1 MRHEPPSAQR
11 RRSATYAA
19 RAALASVLLLP
30 ACSTA
35 QQSSTLAAEPFPQEP
50 AAERI
55 AADQL
60 AGAGP
65 LHVGAKRI
73 GPYVDRVFRDSFGRE
88 VLLRGYNVTSR
99 TLLTRGGLTPFAD
112 LEQASRLTDLLRLRT
127 GANVARFLISWEG
140 AHPEVDRIDT
150 DYLRTIAEQIRVVT
164 ERGIYV
170 VLDYHQDNFSR
181 HLVPHGH
188 GDGAPAWVTP
198 GLPRRPCGP
207 PCVDSAQHYLVNR
220 SVRAAFRNFWDN
232 AEFPTSAGP
241 RRLQDEFL
249 WQLARV
255 LAYLREALPPA
266 TFERVLGVEPMNE
279 PVDGGRR
286 GMSAAAWDNEELWP
300 FYRRVRGVLDDSGW
314 GTKLVFAGPSAF
326 WNTNLGL
333 PGGNQGLLRT
343 GGGHLS
349 EPPGPGY
356 AFAPH
361 FYDIARLGGLVRGPP
376 GPDAYFRDFDRIRT
390 EGRFLDLPV
399 FVGEFGSR
407 VTGGTA
413 PDPARMIGA
422 VHVGLA
428 ATGVRREQRL
438 HLEAPPLSAAQWEW
452 GIHSFSVVAGDEA
465 EYRVDPHLV
474 ERAWPRRIQGD
485 LLSFGYHAR
494 ARDRAG
500 NELRWLALK
509 PAEDG
514 PSLLDD
520 RRFILVLWRGR
531 RSAAPTEVFM
541 PRHMAADRLVVVSE
555 DRVTVGFG
563 AEARTGDSSHALLPD
578 APGGGS
584 RLLVWDDPD
593 PGEDHDTVHFVLAAD
608 GVQPP
613 RPGMSWEAF
622 RRALVAWL
630 RDPAQPARSPLV
642 WNRQDRS

>member
-1 MRHEPPSAQR
+1 MAL
-11 RRSATYAA
+11 
-19 RAALASVLLLP
+19 AALVAVLELSS
-30 ACSTA
+30 CSTA
-35 QQSSTLAAEPFPQEP
+35 QQSVPPAADPFPQEP
-50 AAERI
+50 RAERI
-55 AADQL
+55 GVDQL
-60 AGAGP
+60 AGGGP
-65 LHVGAKRI
+65 LQVGAKRT
-73 GPYVDRVFRDSFGRE
+73 GSYVDRVFRDSLGRE

-99 TLLTRGGLTPFAD
+99 TLVTRGGLTPFED
-112 LEQASRLTDLLRLRT
+112 LDQASTLTDRLRRRT

-140 AHPEVDRIDT
+140 THPEVDRIDT
-150 DYLRTIAEQIRVVT
+150 DYLRTIAEQIQVLT
-164 ERGIYV
+164 DRGIYV

-198 GLPRRPCGP
+198 GLPPRPCGP
-207 PCVDSAQHYLVNR
+207 PCVDSVQHYLVNR

-232 AEFPTSAGP
+232 AEFPTAAGP

-249 WQLARV
+249 WQLAQV
-255 LAYLREALPPA
+255 LAYLRGALPA
-266 TFERVLGVEPMNE
+266 EAFERVLGVEPMNE

-286 GMSAAAWDNEELWP
+286 GMSAAAWDNQKLWP
-300 FYRRVRGVLDDSGW
+300 FYRRVRAVLDDAGW
-314 GTKLVFAGPSAF
+314 AGKLVFAGPSAF

-349 EPPGPGY
+349 APPGPGY

-376 GPDAYFRDFDRIRT
+376 RPDAYVRDFDRIRT
-390 EGRFLDLPV
+390 EGRFLELPV

-422 VHVGLA
+422 AYAGLA
-428 ATGVRREQRL
+428 ATGVRRGDRL

-465 EYRVDPHLV
+465 EYRVDPYLV
-474 ERAWPRRIQGD
+474 ERAYPRRIQGD
-485 LLSFGYHAR
+485 LLSFGYNAR

-500 NELRWLALK
+500 DELRWLAVE
-509 PAEDG
+509 PTGQG
-514 PSLLDD
+514 PSLLVD

-541 PRHMAADRLVVVSE
+541 PQHMAPDRLVVVSE

-563 AEARTGDSSHALLPD
+563 AAPPPGDSSHALLPD

-584 RLLVWDDPD
+584 RLLVWDDPA
-593 PGEDHDTVHFVLAAD
+593 PGEDHDTVHFALAVD

-613 RPGMSWEAF
+613 HPEVSWDSL
-622 RRALVAWL
+622 RHALVDWL
-630 RDPAQPARSPLV
+630 RHPAHRTQSPLV
-642 WNRQDRS
+642 WNRQDRR

>member
-1 MRHEPPSAQR
+1 M
-11 RRSATYAA
+11 
-19 RAALASVLLLP
+19 ALAAFVSILLLP
-30 ACSTA
+30 SCLTA
-35 QQSSTLAAEPFPQEP
+35 QQSVPPAADPFSQEP
-50 AAERI
+50 RAERI
-55 AADQL
+55 GVDQL
-60 AGAGP
+60 AGGGP
-65 LHVGAKRI
+65 LQVGAKRT
-73 GPYVDRVFRDSFGRE
+73 GPYVDRVFRDSLGRE

-99 TLLTRGGLTPFAD
+99 TLVTRGGLTPFTD
-112 LEQASRLTDLLRLRT
+112 LEQARTLTDRLRRRT
-127 GANVARFLISWEG
+127 GANVARVLIAWEG
-140 AHPEVDRIDT
+140 THPEVDRIDT
-150 DYLRTIAEQIRVVT
+150 DYLRTIAEQIQVLT
-164 ERGIYV
+164 DRGIYV

-207 PCVDSAQHYLVNR
+207 PCVDSVQHYLVNR
-220 SVRAAFRNFWDN
+220 SVRMAFRNFWDN
-232 AEFPTSAGP
+232 AEFPTPAGP

-255 LAYLREALPPA
+255 LAYLRDALPAPA
-266 TFERVLGVEPMNE
+266 FERVLGVEPMNE

-286 GMSAAAWDNEELWP
+286 GMSAAAWDNQKLWP
-300 FYRRVRGVLDDSGW
+300 FYRRVRAVLDDAGW
-314 GTKLVFAGPSAF
+314 AGKLVFAGPSAF

-349 EPPGPGY
+349 AAPGPGY

-376 GPDAYFRDFDRIRT
+376 APDAYLREFDRIRT

-422 VHVGLA
+422 AYAGLA
-428 ATGVRREQRL
+428 ATGVRRGDRL

-465 EYRVDPHLV
+465 EYRVDRYLV
-474 ERAWPRRIQGD
+474 ERAYPRRIQGD
-485 LLSFGYHAR
+485 LLSFGYNAR
-494 ARDRAG
+494 ATDRAG
-500 NELRWLALK
+500 NEIRWLALE
-509 PAEDG
+509 PTGDG
-514 PSLLDD
+514 TSLLAD

-531 RSAAPTEVFM
+531 RSAAPTEVYM
-541 PRHMAADRLVVVSE
+541 PLHMAPDRLVVVSE

-563 AEARTGDSSHALLPD
+563 AETGSSDSSHALLPD

-584 RLLVWDDPD
+584 RLLVWDDPA
-593 PGEDHDTVHFVLAAD
+593 PGEDHDTVHFALTVD
-608 GVQPP
+608 GLQPP
-613 RPGMSWEAF
+613 HPDLSWESL
-622 RRALVAWL
+622 RHALVDWL
-630 RDPAQPARSPLV
+630 RHPAHRTQSPLV
-642 WNRQDRS
+642 WNRQDRR

>member
-1 MRHEPPSAQR
+1 MRQEPPSRQR
-11 RRSATYAA
+11 RGAA
-19 RAALASVLLLP
+19 CGTLAALASAVLLP

-35 QQSSTLAAEPFPQEP
+35 QQSFAPSANPYPQEP

-55 AADQL
+55 AAEQL
-60 AGAGP
+60 ANDGP
-65 LHVGAKRI
+65 LRVGAKRT
-73 GPYVDRVFRDSFGRE
+73 GPYVERVFRDPLGRE
-88 VLLRGYNVTSR
+88 VLLRGYNATSR

-112 LEQASRLTDLLRLRT
+112 LEQARTLTDLLRRRT
-127 GANVARFLISWEG
+127 GANVARSLISWEG
-140 AHPEVDRIDT
+140 THPEVDRIDT
-150 DYLRTIAEQIRVVT
+150 
-164 ERGIYV
+164 G
-170 VLDYHQDNFSR
+170 
-181 HLVPHGH
+181 
-188 GDGAPAWVTP
+188 
-198 GLPRRPCGP
+198 
-207 PCVDSAQHYLVNR
+207 YLVNR

-232 AEFPTSAGP
+232 AEFPTAAGP

-255 LAYLREALPPA
+255 LAYLRDALPPA
-266 TFERVLGVEPMNE
+266 AFERVLGVEPMNE

-286 GMSAAAWDNEELWP
+286 GMSAAAWDNRKLWP
-300 FYRRVRGVLDDSGW
+300 FYRRVRGVLDDAGW
-314 GTKLVFAGPSAF
+314 GAKLVFAGPSAF
-326 WNTNLGL
+326 WNTNLGF

-361 FYDIARLGGLVRGPP
+361 FYDIARLGGLVRRLP
-376 GPDAYFRDFDRIRT
+376 GPDAYLRDFDRIRT

-407 VTGGTA
+407 VTGTG

-422 VHVGLA
+422 AYAGLSA
-428 ATGVRREQRL
+428 AGGRRDERL
-438 HLEAPPLSAAQWEW
+438 RLEAPPLSAAQWEW
-452 GIHSFSVVAGDEA
+452 GIHSFSVVAGDDA
-465 EYRVDPHLV
+465 GYRVDPHLV
-474 ERAWPRRIQGD
+474 ERAWPRRTQGD
-485 LLSFGYHAR
+485 LLSFGYNAR

-500 NELRWLALK
+500 DELRWLALK
-509 PAEDG
+509 PTEDG
-514 PSLLDD
+514 PSLLAG

-555 DRVTVGFG
+555 DRVTAGFG
-563 AEARTGDSSHALLPD
+563 AEAGTGDSSHALLPD
-578 APGGGS
+578 APDGGS

-613 RPGMSWEAF
+613 HPGMSWEAL
-622 RRALVAWL
+622 RHALVTWL
-630 RDPAQPARSPLV
+630 RDPAQAARSPLV
-642 WNRQDRS
+642 WNRQERS

>member
-1 MRHEPPSAQR
+1 MRDEPPARQR
-11 RRSATYAA
+11 QRVATYAA
-19 RAALASVLLLP
+19 RAALVSVLLLP

-35 QQSSTLAAEPFPQEP
+35 QQSFTPTADPFPQEP
-50 AAERI
+50 RAERI
-55 AADQL
+55 AVDQL
-60 AGAGP
+60 AGGGP
-65 LHVGAKRI
+65 LRVGAKRI
-73 GPYVDRVFRDSFGRE
+73 GPYVDRVFRDSLGRE

-99 TLLTRGGLTPFAD
+99 TLVTRGGLTPFAD
-112 LEQASRLTDLLRLRT
+112 LQQAHTLTDLLRRRT

-140 AHPEVDRIDT
+140 THPEVDRIDT
-150 DYLRTIAEQIRVVT
+150 DHLRTIAEQIRVVT
-164 ERGIYV
+164 RRGIYV

-207 PCVDSAQHYLVNR
+207 PCVDSVQHYLVNR
-220 SVRAAFRNFWDN
+220 SVRTAFRNFWDN

-255 LAYLREALPPA
+255 LAYLRDALPAPA
-266 TFERVLGVEPMNE
+266 FERVLGVEPMNE

-286 GMSAAAWDNEELWP
+286 GMSAAAWDNERLWP
-300 FYRRVRGVLDDSGW
+300 FYRRVRAVLDDTGW
-314 GTKLVFAGPSAF
+314 GAKLVFAGPSAF

-376 GPDAYFRDFDRIRT
+376 GPDAYLRDFDRIRT

-407 VTGGTA
+407 VTGGRA

-422 VHVGLA
+422 AHVGLD
-428 ATGVRREQRL
+428 ATGVPRDERL

-452 GIHSFSVVAGDEA
+452 GIHSFSVVAGDDA
-465 EYRVDPHLV
+465 EYRVDRYLV
-474 ERAWPRRIQGD
+474 ERAYPRRIQGD
-485 LLSFGYHAR
+485 LLSFGYNAR
-494 ARDRAG
+494 ARDRG
-500 NELRWLALK
+500 GRELRWLALK
-509 PAEDG
+509 TTEAG
-514 PSLLDD
+514 PSLLGD

-541 PRHMAADRLVVVSE
+541 PQHMAPDRLVVVSE
-555 DRVTVGFG
+555 DRVTAGFG
-563 AEARTGDSSHALLPD
+563 AEGRTGDSSHALLPD

-593 PGEDHDTVHFVLAAD
+593 PGEDHDTVHFLLAAD
-608 GVQPP
+608 GVHPP
-613 RPGMSWEAF
+613 HPQMSWEAL
-622 RRALVAWL
+622 RNALVAWL
-630 RDPAQPARSPLV
+630 RDPARRTQSPLV
-642 WNRQDRS
+642 WNLEDRS

>member
-1 MRHEPPSAQR
+1 MAL
-11 RRSATYAA
+11 
-19 RAALASVLLLP
+19 AALVSVVLLP
-30 ACSTA
+30 SCSTA
-35 QQSSTLAAEPFPQEP
+35 QRSVPPSTDPFPQESR
-50 AAERI
+50 AERI
-55 AADQL
+55 GVDQL
-60 AGAGP
+60 AGGGP
-65 LHVGAKRI
+65 LHVGAKRT
-73 GPYVDRVFRDSFGRE
+73 GPYVDRVFRDSLGRE

-99 TLLTRGGLTPFAD
+99 TLVTRGGLTPFED
-112 LEQASRLTDLLRLRT
+112 LDQASTLTDRLRRRT

-150 DYLRTIAEQIRVVT
+150 DYLRTIAEQIQVLT
-164 ERGIYV
+164 DRGIYV

-207 PCVDSAQHYLVNR
+207 PCVDSVQHYLVNR
-220 SVRAAFRNFWDN
+220 SVRTAFRNFWDN
-232 AEFPTSAGP
+232 AEFPTAAGP

-255 LAYLREALPPA
+255 LAYLRDALPAPA
-266 TFERVLGVEPMNE
+266 FERVLGVEPMNE

-286 GMSAAAWDNEELWP
+286 GMSAAAWDNQKLWP
-300 FYRRVRGVLDDSGW
+300 FYRRVRGVLDDAGW
-314 GTKLVFAGPSAF
+314 GAKLVFAGPSAF

-349 EPPGPGY
+349 APPGAGY

-376 GPDAYFRDFDRIRT
+376 APDAYLREFDRIRT

-422 VHVGLA
+422 AYAGLA
-428 ATGVRREQRL
+428 ATGVRRGDRL
-438 HLEAPPLSAAQWEW
+438 HLQAPPLSAAQWEW
-452 GIHSFSVVAGDEA
+452 GIHSFSVVAGDDA
-465 EYRVDPHLV
+465 EYRVDPYLV
-474 ERAWPRRIQGD
+474 ERAYPRRIQGD
-485 LLSFGYHAR
+485 LLSFGYNAR

-500 NELRWLALK
+500 DELRWLALRL
-509 PAEDG
+509 AGNG
-514 PSLLDD
+514 PSLLAE

-541 PRHMAADRLVVVSE
+541 PLHMAPDRLVVVSE

-563 AEARTGDSSHALLPD
+563 AEPPPGDSSHALLPD

-593 PGEDHDTVHFVLAAD
+593 PGEDHDTVHFVLAVD
-608 GVQPP
+608 GLQPP
-613 RPGMSWEAF
+613 HPDLSWESL
-622 RRALVAWL
+622 RHALVDWL
-630 RDPAQPARSPLV
+630 RHPAHRTQSPLV
-642 WNRQDRS
+642 WNRQDRR

>member
-1 MRHEPPSAQR
+1 MRQEPPSRQR
-11 RRSATYAA
+11 RRAA
-19 RAALASVLLLP
+19 CGTLAALASAVLLP

-35 QQSSTLAAEPFPQEP
+35 QQSVTPAANRFPQET

-55 AADQL
+55 AAEQL
-60 AGAGP
+60 ADDGP
-65 LHVGAKRI
+65 LHVGAKRT

-112 LEQASRLTDLLRLRT
+112 LEQARTLTDLLRRRT

-140 AHPEVDRIDT
+140 THPEVDRIDT

-207 PCVDSAQHYLVNR
+207 PCVDSVQHYLVNR

-255 LAYLREALPPA
+255 LAYLRQALPAPA
-266 TFERVLGVEPMNE
+266 FARVLGVEPMNE

-286 GMSAAAWDNEELWP
+286 GMSAAAWDNEKLWP

-314 GTKLVFAGPSAF
+314 GAKLVFAGPSAF

-428 ATGVRREQRL
+428 ATGVRRNERL
-438 HLEAPPLSAAQWEW
+438 LLEAPPLSAAQWEW

-485 LLSFGYHAR
+485 LLSFDYNAR

-500 NELRWLALK
+500 RELRWLALK
-509 PAEDG
+509 PTEDG
-514 PSLLDD
+514 PSLLAG

-541 PRHMAADRLVVVSE
+541 PQHMAPGRLVVVSE
-555 DRVTVGFG
+555 DGVTVGFG
-563 AEARTGDSSHALLPD
+563 AEAGTGDSSHALLPD

-593 PGEDHDTVHFVLAAD
+593 PGEDQDTVHFLLAAD

-613 RPGMSWEAF
+613 ARMSWEAL
-622 RRALVAWL
+622 RHTLVAWL
-630 RDPAQPARSPLV
+630 RDPARRTQSPLV
-642 WNRQDRS
+642 WIRQERS

>member
-1 MRHEPPSAQR
+1 M
-11 RRSATYAA
+11 
-19 RAALASVLLLP
+19 ALAAFVSILLLP
-30 ACSTA
+30 SCLTA
-35 QQSSTLAAEPFPQEP
+35 QQSVPPAADPFSQEP
-50 AAERI
+50 RAERI
-55 AADQL
+55 GVDQL
-60 AGAGP
+60 AGGGP
-65 LHVGAKRI
+65 LQVGAKRT
-73 GPYVDRVFRDSFGRE
+73 GPYVDRVFRDSLGRE

-99 TLLTRGGLTPFAD
+99 TLVTRGGLTPFTD
-112 LEQASRLTDLLRLRT
+112 LEQARTLTDRLRQRT

-140 AHPEVDRIDT
+140 THPEVDRIDT
-150 DYLRTIAEQIRVVT
+150 DYLRTITEQIQVLT
-164 ERGIYV
+164 DRGIYV

-207 PCVDSAQHYLVNR
+207 PCVDSAQHYLVNP
-220 SVRAAFRNFWDN
+220 SVRMAFRNFWDN

-249 WQLARV
+249 WQLTRV
-255 LAYLREALPPA
+255 LAYLRDALPA
-266 TFERVLGVEPMNE
+266 SAFERVLGVEPMNE

-286 GMSAAAWDNEELWP
+286 GMSAAAWDNQKLWP
-300 FYRRVRGVLDDSGW
+300 FYRRVRGVLDDAGW
-314 GTKLVFAGPSAF
+314 GAKLVFAGPSAF

-349 EPPGPGY
+349 APPGAGY

-376 GPDAYFRDFDRIRT
+376 GTDAYFRDFDRIRT
-390 EGRFLDLPV
+390 EGRYLELPV

-422 VHVGLA
+422 AYAGLA
-428 ATGVRREQRL
+428 ATGVRRGDRVD
-438 HLEAPPLSAAQWEW
+438 LEAPPLSGAQWEW

-465 EYRVDPHLV
+465 EYRVDRYLV
-474 ERAWPRRIQGD
+474 ERAYPRRIQGD
-485 LLSFGYHAR
+485 LLSFGYNAR

-500 NELRWLALK
+500 NELRWLALE
-509 PAEDG
+509 PTGDG
-514 PSLLDD
+514 PSLLAD

-541 PRHMAADRLVVVSE
+541 PQHMAPDRLVVVSE

-563 AEARTGDSSHALLPD
+563 AETGSSDSSHALLPD

-584 RLLVWDDPD
+584 RLLVWDDPA
-593 PGEDHDTVHFVLAAD
+593 PGEDHDTVHFALAVD
-608 GVQPP
+608 GLQPP
-613 RPGMSWEAF
+613 HPEMSWESL
-622 RRALVAWL
+622 RHALVDWL
-630 RDPAQPARSPLV
+630 RHPGAPDAEPPRLEPPGSEM
-642 WNRQDRS
+642 NRCT

>member
-1 MRHEPPSAQR
+1 MAL
-11 RRSATYAA
+11 
-19 RAALASVLLLP
+19 AALVSILLLP
-30 ACSTA
+30 CCSTA
-35 QQSSTLAAEPFPQEP
+35 QQSVPPAADPFPQESR
-50 AAERI
+50 AERI
-55 AADQL
+55 GLAQL
-60 AGAGP
+60 AGGGP
-65 LHVGAKRI
+65 LHVGCKRT

-99 TLLTRGGLTPFAD
+99 TLVIRGGLTPFAD
-112 LEQASRLTDLLRLRT
+112 LEQARTLTDLLRRRT

-140 AHPEVDRIDT
+140 THPEVDRIDP
-150 DYLRTIAEQIRVVT
+150 DYLRTIAEQIQVVT
-164 ERGIYV
+164 DRGIYV

-207 PCVDSAQHYLVNR
+207 PCVDSVQHYLVNR
-220 SVRAAFRNFWDN
+220 SVRTAFRNFWDN

-255 LAYLREALPPA
+255 LAYLGDALPAPA
-266 TFERVLGVEPMNE
+266 FERVLGVEPMNE

-286 GMSAAAWDNEELWP
+286 GMSAAAWDNEKLWP
-300 FYRRVRGVLDDSGW
+300 FYRRVRGVLDDAGW
-314 GTKLVFAGPSAF
+314 GGKLVFAGPSAF
-326 WNTNLGL
+326 WNTNLGF

-349 EPPGPGY
+349 APPGPGF

-376 GPDAYFRDFDRIRT
+376 RPDAYFRDFDRIRT

-407 VTGGTA
+407 VTGGAA
-413 PDPARMIGA
+413 PDPARMVGA
-422 VHVGLA
+422 AYVGLD
-428 ATGVRREQRL
+428 ATGVRRDERL

-465 EYRVDPHLV
+465 AYRVDPYLV
-474 ERAWPRRIQGD
+474 ERAFPRRIQGD
-485 LLSFGYHAR
+485 LLSFGYNAR

-509 PAEDG
+509 PAQDG
-514 PSLLDD
+514 PSLLAD

-541 PRHMAADRLVVVSE
+541 PPHMAPDRLVVLSE
-555 DRVTVGFG
+555 DRVTVGFD
-563 AEARTGDSSHALLPD
+563 AETRRDGSSHALLPD
-578 APGGGS
+578 APGGGN

-593 PGEDHDTVHFVLAAD
+593 PGEDHDSVHFLLAAD

-613 RPGMSWEAF
+613 HPEMSWEGL
-622 RRALVAWL
+622 RHALVSWL
-630 RDPAQPARSPLV
+630 RDPARRTQSPLV
-642 WNRQDRS
+642 CNRQDRS

>member
-35 QQSSTLAAEPFPQEP
+35 QQSFTPAADPFPQESR
-50 AAERI
+50 ADRI
-55 AADQL
+55 AADQFV
-60 AGAGP
+60 GAGP
-65 LHVGAKRI
+65 LTVGAKRT

-112 LEQASRLTDLLRLRT
+112 LEQGRTLTDLLRRRT

-140 AHPEVDRIDT
+140 THPEVDRIDT
-150 DYLRTIAEQIRVVT
+150 DYLRTIAQQIQVVT

-207 PCVDSAQHYLVNR
+207 PCVDSVQHYLVNR

-255 LAYLREALPPA
+255 LAYLREALPAPA
-266 TFERVLGVEPMNE
+266 FERVLGVEPMNE

-286 GMSAAAWDNEELWP
+286 GMSAAAWDNERLWP
-300 FYRRVRGVLDDSGW
+300 FYRRVRGVLDDAGW
-314 GTKLVFAGPSAF
+314 GAKLVFAGPSAF
-326 WNTNLGL
+326 WNTNLGF

-376 GPDAYFRDFDRIRT
+376 RPDAYLRDFDRIRT

-422 VHVGLA
+422 AYAGLSA
-428 ATGVRREQRL
+428 AGVRRDERL
-438 HLEAPPLSAAQWEW
+438 NLEAPPLSAAQWEW

-465 EYRVDPHLV
+465 EYRVDPFLV
-474 ERAWPRRIQGD
+474 ERAFPRRIQGD
-485 LLSFGYHAR
+485 LLSFGYNAR
-494 ARDRAG
+494 ARERAG

-509 PAEDG
+509 PTEDG
-514 PSLLDD
+514 PSLLAD

-541 PRHMAADRLVVVSE
+541 PRHMAADRLVAVSE

-578 APGGGS
+578 APDGGS

-613 RPGMSWEAF
+613 HPGMSWEAL

-630 RDPAQPARSPLV
+630 RDPAHPARSPLV
-642 WNRQDRS
+642 WNRQERS

>member
-1 MRHEPPSAQR
+1 M
-11 RRSATYAA
+11 
-19 RAALASVLLLP
+19 ALAAFVSILLLP
-30 ACSTA
+30 SCLTA
-35 QQSSTLAAEPFPQEP
+35 QQSVPPAADPFSQEP
-50 AAERI
+50 RAERI
-55 AADQL
+55 GVDQL
-60 AGAGP
+60 AGGGP
-65 LHVGAKRI
+65 LQVGAKRT
-73 GPYVDRVFRDSFGRE
+73 GPYVDRVFRDSLGRE

-99 TLLTRGGLTPFAD
+99 TLVTRGGLTPFTD
-112 LEQASRLTDLLRLRT
+112 LEQARTLTDRLRQRT

-140 AHPEVDRIDT
+140 THPEVDRIDT
-150 DYLRTIAEQIRVVT
+150 DYLRTITEQIQVLT
-164 ERGIYV
+164 DRGIYV

-207 PCVDSAQHYLVNR
+207 PCVDSAQHYLVNP
-220 SVRAAFRNFWDN
+220 SVRMAFRNFWDN

-249 WQLARV
+249 WQLTRV
-255 LAYLREALPPA
+255 LAYLRDALPA
-266 TFERVLGVEPMNE
+266 SAFERVLGVEPMNE

-286 GMSAAAWDNEELWP
+286 GMSAAAWDNQKLWP
-300 FYRRVRGVLDDSGW
+300 FYRRVRGVLDDAGW
-314 GTKLVFAGPSAF
+314 GAKLVFAGPSAF

-349 EPPGPGY
+349 APPGAGY

-376 GPDAYFRDFDRIRT
+376 GTDAYFRDFDRIRT
-390 EGRFLDLPV
+390 EGRYLELPV

-422 VHVGLA
+422 AYAGLA
-428 ATGVRREQRL
+428 ATGVRRGDRVD
-438 HLEAPPLSAAQWEW
+438 LEAPPLSGAQWEW
-452 GIHSFSVVAGDEA
+452 GIHSFSVVAGDDA
-465 EYRVDPHLV
+465 EYRVDRYLV
-474 ERAWPRRIQGD
+474 ERAYPRRIQGD
-485 LLSFGYHAR
+485 LLSFGYNAR

-500 NELRWLALK
+500 NELRWLALE
-509 PAEDG
+509 PTGDG
-514 PSLLDD
+514 PSLLAD

-541 PRHMAADRLVVVSE
+541 PQHMAPDRLVVVSE

-563 AEARTGDSSHALLPD
+563 AETGSSDSSHALLPD

-584 RLLVWDDPD
+584 RLLVWDDPA
-593 PGEDHDTVHFVLAAD
+593 PGEDHDTVHFALAVD
-608 GVQPP
+608 GLQPP
-613 RPGMSWEAF
+613 HPEMNWESL
-622 RRALVAWL
+622 RHALVDWL
-630 RDPAQPARSPLV
+630 RHPAHRTQSPLV
-642 WNRQDRS
+642 WNRQDRR